1 MPKIDTFRT
10 DPVFSSL
17 PEADK
22 VFLAE
27 QADRYRL
34 SVQDLRGCIA
44 IAADIRCWQLG
55 SIGDYWPVG
64 PAPHDR
70 KAALA
75 ALHAWW
81 NDRKLAGPDY
91 SGEPDEATR
100 PEGSATAR
108 PARVTVTDEP
118 ARILGRCPVYSPV
131 TRCCGLRTLDAVRN
145 CAFGCSYCSI
155 QSFFFDDEVIMYDDL
170 SGRLARIEAEL
181 DPETVYHIGT
191 GQSSDSLVWGNRLG
205 NLDALNGF
213 AARNPNVIVELKTKS
228 ANIEALL
235 DREIAPNILVT
246 WSLNDP
252 AVARWEEH
260 GTASVEAR
268 LRAARRVAD
277 AGTLVG
283 FHVHPIIRHRQ
294 WRSGY
299 DRLVDVVVSEFEPIE
314 VAMVSIGTLTYTKPV
329 VRRIRA
335 AARPTRALQMPLVES
350 AGKLSYPI
358 EWKAEM
364 FGRLYSAFAR
374 WQIDDGPFFY
384 LCMEDSSLWRT
395 VFGYEYAT
403 NDEFETAM
411 TDSYLRKITALRDR
425 RRPRTPGV

>member
-1 MPKIDTFRT
+1 MPKIDTFRS
-10 DPVFSSL
+10 DPVFASL
-17 PEADK
+17 PESDK
-22 VFLAE
+22 ALLAE

-44 IAADIRCWQLG
+44 IAADIRCWELG
-55 SIGDYWPVG
+55 SIGDYWPSG
-64 PAPHDR
+64 RAALDR

-75 ALHAWW
+75 ELHAWW
-81 NDRKLAGPDY
+81 NDRKLEGPDY
-91 SGEPDEATR
+91 SGEPEAGTR
-100 PEGSATAR
+100 PAGRAAPR
-108 PARVTVTDEP
+108 PARLTVTDEP
-118 ARILGRCPVYSPV
+118 ARILGRCPVYSPA
-131 TRCCGLRTLDAVRN
+131 TRCCGLWTLDAVRN

-155 QSFFFDDEVIMYDDL
+155 QSFFFGDEVIMYDDL
-170 SGRLARIEAEL
+170 AGRLARIEAEL

-228 ANIEALL
+228 ADVEALL
-235 DREIAPNILVT
+235 DREVAANMLVT

-268 LRAARRVAD
+268 LRAARTVAD
-277 AGTLVG
+277 AGALVG
-283 FHVHPIIRHRQ
+283 FHVHPIIRHREWQ
-294 WRSGY
+294 SGY
-299 DRLVDVVVSEFEPIE
+299 DRLVDDVVSLFEPCE

-335 AARPTRALQMPLVES
+335 AARPTRALQMPLTET

-364 FGRLYSAFAR
+364 FARLYAAFAR
-374 WQIDDGPFFY
+374 WRCPDGPFFY
-384 LCMEDSSLWRT
+384 LCMEDPSLWRT

-403 NDEFETAM
+403 NDEFEIAM
-411 TDSYLRKITALRDR
+411 TSAYLRKITALRDR
-425 RRPRTPGV
+425 RRSRTQEF